1 MVSCHDVPTLRRRA
15 PRRAARNGLPRLRCG
30 GVPGARHGRFLGR
43 ARDADGR
50 LSTLPRRRRALL
62 AAGVVVV
69 VSGLVTVASLLVQ
82 GGGSVGGGSTRTDA
96 AGRAGAL
103 PDRVGGAA
111 PTRIGPGPDTGTDT
125 STGTGT
131 GADTDTGADPEAPG
145 APRGTPPGP
154 SASPG
159 TAAASPSGRVPA
171 ARRAGTGSADVSRA
185 GTRAGTRSTPAASTA
200 AGATAGSARS
210 RCRAARPRTGA
221 PRPPGPGGWAGVQR
235 VRADRLRPRERKPAR
250 RRRGPD
256 RLPGALRP
264 GRRGLRVHGFRRG
277 PDGTPGSA
285 VPVRSYP
292 VKGDVF
298 AVQLIDR
305 GRDWGDAKRV
315 GAHHA
320 AAQMKA
326 SCH

>member
-1 MVSCHDVPTLRRRA
+1 MVCPGCGAGASRA
-15 PRRAARNGLPRLRCG
+15 P
-30 GVPGARHGRFLGR
+30 GVDGSWVVRETLT
-43 ARDADGR
+43 GR

-69 VSGLVTVASLLVQ
+69 AGGLVTVASLLVQ
-82 GGGSVGGGSTRTDA
+82 GGGSVGGGTTRTDA

-111 PTRIGPGPDTGTDT
+111 PTRIGPGPDVDTGTADTST
-125 STGTGT
+125 STGTG
-131 GADTDTGADPEAPG
+131 AD
-145 APRGTPPGP
+145 
-154 SASPG
+154 
-159 TAAASPSGRVPA
+159 SGRRFTQWAGPGCA
-171 ARRAGTGSADVSRA
+171 AGTYRERGRFESGDAGWYTVDSGGFDGGGCDGRFSAVPMSGSPTEDR
-185 GTRAGTRSTPAASTA
+185 GSTA
-200 AGATAGSARS
+200 TWSWRLGRGFSECALTVFVPGSGSPRDAAGDPTVYRVLSDPDDADSAY
-210 RCRAARPRTGA
+210 TGFA
-221 PRPPGPGGWAGVQR
+221 VVQTEHR
-235 VRADRLRPRERKPAR
+235 
-250 RRRGPD
+250 
-256 RLPGALRP
+256 
-264 GRRGLRVHGFRRG
+264 
-277 PDGTPGSA
+277 GSA